1 LVRVAGC
8 IVSPIRKRSL
18 QIRAEMPDARKPE
31 QNSHS
36 SRVFRTPPMSSRL
49 AAPGLA
55 HTDFA
60 ANSVALFGPVKLS
73 NIALRWLK
81 PAPNLEET

>member
-1 LVRVAGC
+1 MHRF
-8 IVSPIRKRSL
+8 
-18 QIRAEMPDARKPE
+18 PDQKAFLTDSRGNAHARKPE
-31 QNSHS
+31 PNSHS